1 MSKKEELEKVSRQ
14 IQKTKPL
21 YKGTKNPVP
30 GEGNPN
36 AQIMF
41 IGEAPGY
48 WEDQKGRPFVGQA
61 GRLLEQLLASIDL
74 ARKDVFIGNLVHWR
88 PPGNRDPTPP
98 EIKFCQGFVDR
109 QIEIIN
115 PKLVVTLG
123 RFSLGKFLPDAKISS
138 VHGKPQR
145 VEWKGKELTVLPLF
159 HPAAGL
165 RSDEVMQNLREDFLK
180 ILELLKKEQTK
191 VEQKSFL

>member
-61 GRLLEQLLASIDL
+61 GRLLEQLLALIDL
-74 ARKDVFIGNLVHWR
+74 VRKDVFIGNLVHWR
-88 PPGNRDPTPP
+88 PPGNRDPTPS

-165 RSDEVMQNLREDFLK
+165 RSDEVMQKLREDFLK
-180 ILELLKKEQTK
+180 IPELLKKEQTK